1 MTLETHAEP
10 TPEIRPDKE
19 LDILISSAD
28 EDREFDFKRSTTVGE
43 AIAVAVNTFKLD
55 PNDAYDL
62 TFPKKPHQKK
72 PSEPLPAT
80 WSTPARY
87 SDRLP
92 RSGSAGIP
100 QHPTFPLV
108 YRSTRAMISSTGDRS
123 APAHSSSVCTTP
135 GRHSCAMRF
144 RSIRHTPHFCA

>member
-72 PSEPLPAT
+72 PSEPLPKDRT
-80 WSTPARY
+80 LGSFPEIKDGTQLILTAR
-87 SDRLP
+87 
-92 RSGSAGIP
+92 GGG
-100 QHPTFPLV
+100 V
-108 YRSTRAMISSTGDRS
+108 
-123 APAHSSSVCTTP
+123 
-135 GRHSCAMRF
+135 
-144 RSIRHTPHFCA
+144 